1 MARKPIII
9 VALAIIGA
17 ASVYAVSFVSTHANG
32 MLDLNEMIDTV
43 HRKFPDVKHI
53 DTQAV
58 EQLLK
63 SNDAVQ
69 VIDVREPE
77 EFKVSHLPGAIN
89 MPPATSE
96 ADILAK
102 IKSDRPVVVYCSVG
116 WRSSE
121 LAERLQAAGR
131 TNVVNYAG
139 SIFAW
144 ANAEQPLESSVGATK
159 AVHPYDSHWGRYLKP
174 EHRAF

>member
-1 MARKPIII
+1 MTRIPIILAT
-9 VALAIIGA
+9 VAIAAA
-17 ASVYAVSFVSTHANG
+17 ASAYIGLRSPHANE

-53 DTQAV
+53 DTTAV

-63 SNDAVQ
+63 NKDAVQ
-69 VIDVREPE
+69 VVDVREPD

-89 MPPATSE
+89 VPPESSDE
-96 ADILAK
+96 DVLAK
-102 IKSDRPVVVYCSVG
+102 IKPDHPVIVYCSVG

-121 LAERLQAAGR
+121 MAERLQAAGR

-144 ANAEQPLESSVGATK
+144 ANAEQPLESSAGATK
-159 AVHPYDSHWGRYLKP
+159 AVHPYDNHWGRYLKP

>member
-1 MARKPIII
+1 MARTPIII
-9 VALAIIGA
+9 AALAIAAA
-17 ASVYAVSFVSTHANG
+17 ASAYVFGLGSQANE
-32 MLDLNEMIDTV
+32 MLDLNEMIETV
-43 HRKFPDVKHI
+43 HRKFPDVKHV
-53 DTQAV
+53 DTGAV

-63 SNDAVQ
+63 SNNAVQ

-89 MPPATSE
+89 VPPETSDE
-96 ADILAK
+96 DVLAK
-102 IKSDRPVVVYCSVG
+102 IKPDHPTVVYCSVG

-121 LAERLQAAGR
+121 MAERLQAAGR

-144 ANAEQPLESSVGATK
+144 ANADQPLESSGGVAK
-159 AVHPYDSHWGRYLKP
+159 AVHPYDKYWGRYLKP

>member
-1 MARKPIII
+1 VARTPIII
-9 VALAIIGA
+9 AALAIAAA
-17 ASVYAVSFVSTHANG
+17 ASAYVFGLGSPHANE

-43 HRKFPDVKHI
+43 HRKFPDVKHV
-53 DTQAV
+53 DTAAV

-63 SNDAVQ
+63 NNDAVQ
-69 VIDVREPE
+69 IVDVREPE

-89 MPPATSE
+89 VPPESSDE
-96 ADILAK
+96 DILAK
-102 IKSDRPVVVYCSVG
+102 IKPDHPTVVYCSVG

-121 LAERLQAAGR
+121 MAERLQATGR

-144 ANAEQPLESSVGATK
+144 ANAEQPLESSGGATK
-159 AVHPYDSHWGRYLKP
+159 AVHPYDKHWGRYLKP